1 MDSRIDHLSRKVN
14 IKESSCLLNETI
26 VKQHLKDL
34 HSKYIIVPI
43 DKATVNVTFICQ
55 QIYALVLVKELG
67 LLSNNNSKKQTY
79 KVVSN
84 SNINTINIYS
94 NILKI
99 KCNINL
105 DNANKKLPNMY
116 WLRKLHKTP

>member
-1 MDSRIDHLSRKVN
+1 M
-14 IKESSCLLNETI
+14 
-26 VKQHLKDL
+26 
-34 HSKYIIVPI
+34 IVPI
-43 DKATVNVTFICQ
+43 DKATGNVTFICQ

-67 LLSNNNSKKQTY
+67 LLSNNNSTKQTY

-99 KCNINL
+99 ECNINL
-105 DNANKKLPNMY
+105 GNANKKFPNMY